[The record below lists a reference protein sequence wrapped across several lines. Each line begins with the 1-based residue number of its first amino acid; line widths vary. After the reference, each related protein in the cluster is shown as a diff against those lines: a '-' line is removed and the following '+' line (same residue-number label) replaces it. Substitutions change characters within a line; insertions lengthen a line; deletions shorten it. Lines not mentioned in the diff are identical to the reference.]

1 MFALHETTRKRVC
14 RTAFFALC
22 VCPTLLTA
30 WWIASHYW
38 PGRQGRISRELGR
51 ALDVHVKLADW
62 REPRPRTLRTSGMT
76 LSDGA
81 SGYPL
86 VEVNVLEAQS
96 GRGLQVYRIDEATID
111 AGQLD
116 QVARKTDCWL
126 RMLPPEVHE
135 VRCRRLAFRLPS
147 PTDGGSPVGPAR
159 HFEMHNV
166 QVRID
171 RDAAGRVQA
180 QGLAFVGDAQDAT
193 HAVRLTLSP
202 SSDSGVAN
210 VITLQT
216 ESAGVAASAFAA
228 VVPGFHCFGEDAAF
242 VGKVQWLFNSGEKE
256 GIVQGRVLH
265 ANLASVL
272 PASSP
277 HRLRGHATLELVELK
292 WRAERIERLAGA
304 VFAKE
309 AAVSQSLVEAAVTN
323 FRCGRG
329 AAGQPTA
336 DDSSLIDVDYLG
348 IHFNLNEKGLTFWG
362 ACPADVSRE
371 VECIAVSGMQPLL
384 VAPRLHNWH
393 VGWLVQT
400 ALAPP
405 SGWLPATREAVEM
418 ADRLPLPVK

>member
-1 MFALHETTRKRVC
+1 MFALHETKQRRVC
-14 RTAFFALC
+14 RAAFFALC
-22 VCPTLLTA
+22 VGPTLLTA

-62 REPRPRTLRTSGMT
+62 REPRPRTVRTSGMT

-86 VEVNVLEAQS
+86 VEVKLLEAQS
-96 GRGLQVYRIDEATID
+96 GRGLQAYRIDEAMID

-116 QVARKTDCWL
+116 QIARKVDRWL
-126 RMLPPEVHE
+126 RMLPPDVHE
-135 VRCRRLAFRLPS
+135 VWCRRLTIRLPS
-147 PTDGGSPVGPAR
+147 PTDEGSPAAPAGR
-159 HFEMHNV
+159 FEMHNV
-166 QVRID
+166 HVRID
-171 RDAAGRVQA
+171 RDRAGRVHA
-180 QGLAFVGDAQDAT
+180 QGMAFVGNAQDPT
-193 HAVRLTLSP
+193 QAVRLTLIP
-202 SSDSGVAN
+202 SSGSGVAN
-210 VITLQT
+210 ALTLAT
-216 ESAGVAASAFAA
+216 EPAGVAASALAA
-228 VVPGFHCFGEDAAF
+228 VAPGFHCFGEDAVF
-242 VGKVQWLFNSGEKE
+242 VGKAQWILNSGGQE
-256 GIVQGRVLH
+256 GIVQGRVLQ
-265 ANLASVL
+265 ADLASVL
-272 PASSP
+272 PLSSP
-277 HRLRGHATLELVELK
+277 HRLHGHATLELAELK
-292 WRAERIERLAGA
+292 WRGERIERLAGA
-304 VFAKE
+304 VFARD
-309 AAVSQSLVEAAVTN
+309 AAISQSLVEAAVTN

-336 DDSSLIDVDYLG
+336 DDPSQMDIDYLG

-362 ACPADVSRE
+362 ACPADVSTE
-371 VECIAVSGMQPLL
+371 EECIAVSGMQPLL